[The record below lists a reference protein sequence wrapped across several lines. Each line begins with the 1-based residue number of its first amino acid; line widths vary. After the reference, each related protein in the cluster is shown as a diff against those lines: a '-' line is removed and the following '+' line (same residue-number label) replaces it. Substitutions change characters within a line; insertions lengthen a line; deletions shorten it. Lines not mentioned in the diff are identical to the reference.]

1 MTNSFSNTA
10 EAIVVGAGVIGA
22 SIAYFLTEKGMKD
35 VVLIDKGEPAGGA
48 TGRSVA
54 LTRFNYTS
62 YGSSALAYQ
71 SYKIFHDWE
80 NRIGG
85 PSGFNPVGL
94 IHIVGEDH
102 MDDIK
107 AQVKYLNR
115 EFSDEIVTVTA
126 DDCKKLQP
134 FMFTGDIAGGSYQPK
149 AGATTSTETVNSL
162 VRQGRA
168 MGMKL
173 RVDTKV
179 LGLKVKSGRITG
191 VITDQGDVEG
201 PVVVL
206 ATGAWT
212 APLAKSAGVDVPIRG
227 GRLSAGLLQRPDTL
241 EFKNHMAVI
250 DGRRGGYLRPD
261 IPPTT
266 MIGITYPEQNYH
278 WSNDPDTHNSLI
290 LQEELLR
297 ASENIAHRF
306 PGVLGW
312 VRFGGNVPHLPDAV
326 ITELQDRVATIHT
339 TGGLWNRFGVGEV
352 VGVSHGK
359 FEGLATVLNGPT
371 SPDARVRVLLDFM
384 GRRVTA
390 TVPWRSL
397 SSKPDISEEPPS
409 SRRRTRGRGRWIKGF
424 GSRTSARA

>member
-1 MTNSFSNTA
+1 
-10 EAIVVGAGVIGA
+10 
-22 SIAYFLTEKGMKD
+22 
-35 VVLIDKGEPAGGA
+35 IDKGEPAGGA

-306 PGVLGW
+306 PGMDRAEWIRTWTCVDGYTPDHNMILGETHEVSGLW
-312 VRFGGNVPHLPDAV
+312 IAAGGSGHGFKTGPAVGILLAELIADGEVKIINDMSEFRYGRFGKDAWKNFD
-326 ITELQDRVATIHT
+326 INSRK
-339 TGGLWNRFGVGEV
+339 RM
-352 VGVSHGK
+352 K
-359 FEGLATVLNGPT
+359 F
-371 SPDARVRVLLDFM
+371 
-384 GRRVTA
+384 
-390 TVPWRSL
+390 L
-397 SSKPDISEEPPS
+397 S
-409 SRRRTRGRGRWIKGF
+409 
-424 GSRTSARA
+424 

>member
-306 PGVLGW
+306 PGMDRAEWIRTWTCVDGYTPDHNMILGETHEVSGLW
-312 VRFGGNVPHLPDAV
+312 IAAGGSGHGFKTGPAVGILLAELIADGEVKIINDMSEFRYGRFGKDAWKNFD
-326 ITELQDRVATIHT
+326 INSRK
-339 TGGLWNRFGVGEV
+339 RM
-352 VGVSHGK
+352 K
-359 FEGLATVLNGPT
+359 F
-371 SPDARVRVLLDFM
+371 
-384 GRRVTA
+384 
-390 TVPWRSL
+390 L
-397 SSKPDISEEPPS
+397 S
-409 SRRRTRGRGRWIKGF
+409 
-424 GSRTSARA
+424 